1 MISNNTNKTVP
12 RSLFIKINRNFN
24 NNNCFVKIVTEQN
37 NIINWYQV
45 NEDVLISIV
54 TIQIYYFPNTS
65 LIHFA
70 STEISLLNPFSCS
83 DYIHSQNVLT

>member
-37 NIINWYQV
+37 NIINWYQA
-45 NEDVLISIV
+45 NEDVLTSIV
-54 TIQIYYFPNTS
+54 TIQMYYF
-65 LIHFA
+65 H
-70 STEISLLNPFSCS
+70 
-83 DYIHSQNVLT
+83 